1 MPEHV
6 HHIVKRLILYICI
19 CLLAGIGISGMTA
32 FFHTSF
38 SSTSSILFPLLTSFL
53 MVFHITIAC
62 FMGMKYWSSKR
73 RLYLTPVSFGFAC
86 SALLMLGTLSSYP
99 DWLTCNPAPVVNQND
114 AVIYYFFRNIMMAVL
129 FMSSIILYYFRQRIM
144 HSWKAHVLTFTACI
158 LFTLTIIVLSWLYS
172 SHSPWLSVN
181 FIDDLSHTFTPLW
194 QSIIGWL
201 LMAVWLITLILL
213 ISLSKLRNIFWFS
226 GAFFCSAYL
235 FTLFQPLST
244 AGELDQTW
252 YQARF
257 FETLCTLFLIL
268 VLLVDV
274 FILYRESNHKYVH
287 SYQNSIRAPL
297 TRLYNRSFFY
307 DTLNQQL
314 AKVNAQHP
322 LSVLISA
329 LDHFKRINDSYGHV
343 AGDKVIQ
350 FAASVLESHSRVDD
364 AAARIGGEEFALL
377 LVNTGEKEAQAIAE
391 RIRLAVSAGESHL
404 PERMTIS
411 MGVYTTHDN
420 SVTAEA
426 CVQRADEAMY
436 EAKNNGRNQ
445 VIVWHRQGG

>member
-1 MPEHV
+1 
-6 HHIVKRLILYICI
+6 
-19 CLLAGIGISGMTA
+19 MTA

-144 HSWKAHVLTFTACI
+144 HSWKAHILTFTACI

-201 LMAVWLITLILL
+201 LMAVWFITLILL

-235 FTLFQPLST
+235 FTLFQLLST

-287 SYQNSIRAPL
+287 SYQNSIRDPL

-322 LSVLISA
+322 LSVLMFYVLGYFEETKLRHI
-329 LDHFKRINDSYGHV
+329 RIGDPAQIILYSNQQTLKGHV
-343 AGDKVIQ
+343 ASIGRAIVDQ
-350 FAASVLESHSRVDD
+350 SVEQGTGLVANIKPNIPWVRLAQRVPVRIAFDTLPAD
-364 AAARIGGEEFALL
+364 VTLVSGTTCTVSIGG
-377 LVNTGEKEAQAIAE
+377 Q
-391 RIRLAVSAGESHL
+391 
-404 PERMTIS
+404 
-411 MGVYTTHDN
+411 
-420 SVTAEA
+420 
-426 CVQRADEAMY
+426 
-436 EAKNNGRNQ
+436 
-445 VIVWHRQGG
+445 

>member
-1 MPEHV
+1 
-6 HHIVKRLILYICI
+6 
-19 CLLAGIGISGMTA
+19 
-32 FFHTSF
+32 
-38 SSTSSILFPLLTSFL
+38 
-53 MVFHITIAC
+53 
-62 FMGMKYWSSKR
+62 
-73 RLYLTPVSFGFAC
+73 
-86 SALLMLGTLSSYP
+86 
-99 DWLTCNPAPVVNQND
+99 
-114 AVIYYFFRNIMMAVL
+114 FFRNIMMAVL

-201 LMAVWLITLILL
+201 LMAVWFITLILL

-235 FTLFQPLST
+235 FTLFQLLST

-287 SYQNSIRAPL
+287 SYQNSIRDPL

-322 LSVLISA
+322 LSVLISD

-411 MGVYTTHDN
+411 MGVYTTYDN
-420 SVTAEA
+420 SVTAEE

-445 VIVWHRQGG
+445 VIVWHQQGG

>member
-1 MPEHV
+1 MLKHV
-6 HHIVKRLILYICI
+6 NHVAKRFIIYVFI
-19 CLLAGIGISGMTA
+19 CLLAGFGIAGVTA

-38 SSTSSILFPLLTSFL
+38 STTSSILFPLLTSFL

-73 RLYLTPVSFGFAC
+73 RLYLTPVAFGFAC

-99 DWLTCNPAPVVNQND
+99 DWLTCSTTPVINQND

-129 FMSSIILYYFRQRIM
+129 FMSSIVLYYFRQRIM
-144 HSWKAHVLTFTACI
+144 HSLKAHIITFAACI
-158 LFTLTIIVLSWLYS
+158 VFTLTIIFLSWVYS

-201 LMAVWLITLILL
+201 LMAIWFITLILL

-235 FTLFQPLST
+235 YTLFQLVST
-244 AGELDQTW
+244 AGDLDQTW

-274 FILYRESNHKYVH
+274 FMLYRESNHKYVN
-287 SYQNSIRAPL
+287 SYQNSIRDPL

-314 AKVNAQHP
+314 AKVNPQHGGP
-322 LSVLISA
+322 FQAVAPPA
-329 LDHFKRINDSYGHV
+329 LFGIQRPRRHHV
-343 AGDKVIQ
+343 AALQRMIDRFRRNGQLTAGVRQPAQRLFQQIVAVIGQTEIKHCVIVGDDGRRQ
-350 FAASVLESHSRVDD
+350 RTLR
-364 AAARIGGEEFALL
+364 
-377 LVNTGEKEAQAIAE
+377 VNT
-391 RIRLAVSAGESHL
+391 LL
-404 PERMTIS
+404 P
-411 MGVYTTHDN
+411 
-420 SVTAEA
+420 
-426 CVQRADEAMY
+426 
-436 EAKNNGRNQ
+436 
-445 VIVWHRQGG
+445 